1 MTYESIKNYEFQQEF
16 SFDDF
21 TECDSGILRT
31 LNKKN
36 MALISERGFSKGKHF
51 TANEKGNKRIYKTI
65 KK

>member
-1 MTYESIKNYEFQQEF
+1 
-16 SFDDF
+16 
-21 TECDSGILRT
+21 
-31 LNKKN
+31 